1 MSNFI
6 REDSTIFNVQR
17 QQAGIKKSEDLP
29 QPNKVGNL
37 VNQGNDFAPAVKP
50 YPLDRFDDISTDV
63 FVGMLNL
70 RKLIETARNNP
81 SIKKK
86 NSEKL
91 STINKHLENM
101 GKTLVE
107 LSKIVDTI
115 N

>member
-37 VNQGNDFAPAVKP
+37 VNQNSDFAPPVKP

-63 FVGMLNL
+63 FVGLLNL
-70 RKLIETARNNP
+70 RKIIETAKNNP

-91 STINKHLENM
+91 SILNKHLENM
-101 GKTLVE
+101 GKTMVE

>member
-1 MSNFI
+1 MSKFI

-17 QQAGIKKSEDLP
+17 QQSGIKKSEDLP

-37 VNQGNDFAPAVKP
+37 VNQGNDFAPPVKP

-63 FVGMLNL
+63 FVGLLNL
-70 RKLIETARNNP
+70 RKIIETAKNNP
-81 SIKKK
+81 SIKNK
-86 NSEKL
+86 NNEKL
-91 STINKHLENM
+91 NIINRHLENM
-101 GKTLVE
+101 GKNMVE